1 MNKLVP
7 VLLLTLCLLSA
18 CGQSG
23 NKEGSSDKSANST
36 QNQNG
41 NTVTT
46 RYKPEKS
53 SKIVAKVNGV
63 PIYEDELNGRPVNSL
78 VTDEILYQEG
88 LKEGIDKK
96 YQDQVMQYQMS
107 LVVKDVKSS
116 ILENMPPEKEVT
128 DKELLDYYNQHKDLN
143 YMNLRIQ
150 EINFSDKKLGD
161 EILKMAQAGKELQD
175 IASSMSNSGSKVTVN
190 DLGFN
195 KRLNPYFK
203 VKEVGAVTEVIS
215 KQDGTYSVLKILE
228 VKEVPFDTAKNV
240 LKYTVESRKK
250 GMAFEKYANKI
261 AKENGMK
268 IEIVTDSG
276 QK

>member
-23 NKEGSSDKSANST
+23 NKEGSSDKPANS
-36 QNQNG
+36 QNG

-46 RYKPEKS
+46 RFKPERS
-53 SKIVAKVNGV
+53 GKIVAKVNGV
-63 PIYEDELNGRPVNSL
+63 PIYEDELNGRPVKSL
-78 VTDEILYQEG
+78 ITDEILYQEG

-96 YQDQVMQYQMS
+96 YQDKVMQYQMS

-143 YMNLRIQ
+143 YTNLRIQ

-175 IASSMSNSGSKVTVN
+175 IANSMSNSGSKVTVN
-190 DLGFN
+190 DLGFD
-195 KRLNPYFK
+195 KRLSPYFK

-240 LKYTVESRKK
+240 LKYTVESRQK
-250 GMAFEKYANKI
+250 GMAYEKYADKI

>member
-7 VLLLTLCLLSA
+7 VLLLTLLLSSA

-23 NKEGSSDKSANST
+23 NKEGSADKPANST
-36 QNQNG
+36 QDQNG
-41 NTVTT
+41 NTITT
-46 RYKPEKS
+46 RYKPERS
-53 SKIVAKVNGV
+53 GKIVAKVNGV
-63 PIYEDELNGRPVNSL
+63 PIYEEELNGRPVKSL
-78 VTDEILYQEG
+78 ITDEILYQEG
-88 LKEGIDKK
+88 LKEGIEKK
-96 YQDQVMQYQMS
+96 YQDKVMQYQMS

-128 DKELLDYYNQHKDLN
+128 DKELLDYYNQHKDVN
-143 YMNLRIQ
+143 YTNIRIQ
-150 EINFSDKKLGD
+150 EINFPDKKLGD
-161 EILKMAQAGKELQD
+161 EVLKMAQEGKELQD
-175 IASSMSNSGSKVTVN
+175 IANSMSNSGSKVTVN

-195 KRLNPYFK
+195 KQLYKYFK

-215 KQDGTYSVLKILE
+215 KQDGTYSVLKVLE

-250 GMAFEKYANKI
+250 GAAFDEYAKKI